1 MTVISLETVKEG
13 AKGEA
18 TSAATD
24 AAATRATVGAIRA
37 TGLEVTSAMENGI
50 GTIISGGP
58 TPIGAVRAGSSLYNV
73 ATADDITRNSY
84 ADAMVSGAV
93 IGSYFGPIGTAIG
106 AGAGLLVAGVAETFD
121 TNRWRTEG
129 NRLQDLVDDGVEI
142 PEEMRGAMNLTRGRS
157 KGELVAIEQEKIKA
171 GGRGNVE
178 FAESRKE
185 SDLTAEDIWGSA
197 AFFEKYGNDWLKK
210 FSESERRDIAQKAID
225 SGAVREHKG
234 TIDVDWEKAGS
245 PEGSR
250 TPSSSN
256 GKAPYSGM
264 PGRGINPNLLS
275 ALNKLAVS
283 PTKQPNL
290 AVAANTPLT
299 SDYAAIQKKAGTVVS
314 APIPDAITA
323 LKSFQQE
330 GGESYLKQA
339 KISDA
344 DSIISKAGNLLAASG
359 IYYGN
364 IPGSTQIGINDA
376 GKPVYGNPKLL
387 AENNPMIGGFT
398 VDMFKSTVAPTN
410 VFAPEDSTKLNNIA
424 TEISSTKTVAMLDE
438 QFRTGDKQSFVS
450 SLLKTAK
457 AEAPSAAEAFAAHEL
472 ANNWSMISNGQKGLA
487 LGNLALQ
494 AFKFKD
500 GTTPATK
507 LVEVPASDTMKDT
520 ASQFTVAKAMDLS
533 GKGVNIYAMQK
544 NWEQIAN
551 VSGAAKFS
559 GNIDQWAK
567 FSQENGLL
575 GFGKEGA
582 AIPGVKFD
590 DLQKKGWQDA
600 TQYGVGAIVG
610 PKDSVIPQGY
620 TKVADTTQGGQ
631 VIIPIPTQFTSP
643 QLAAGVKL
651 PNGQTISGMSDGVTS
666 VYSGWGKKETKQ
678 LKGINGGTAM
688 ASGLAYMQKTNPEV
702 FNTVVTDSLTRG
714 VTAPKDKN
722 STSKKAFEQSKIL
735 EGNAINLSPGIKR
748 LLAPAQL
755 EKDSAYIA
763 SLPSISLSRLLNGSK
778 SNDTD
783 SLGARI
789 GSTIAE
795 QYTGVDE
802 TQFGGIM
809 QSMRSLYAR
818 AGIKSKS
825 DAYQLTNQAF
835 AEDRINESDLLGMY
849 KTYDMV
855 FDSNYGVA
863 QQILTTKRRR

>member
-1 MTVISLETVKEG
+1 MTVISLES
-13 AKGEA
+13 AKQDTA
-18 TSAATD
+18 TGVSD
-24 AAATRATVGAIRA
+24 SAATRATVGAIRA

-106 AGAGLLVAGVAETFD
+106 AGAGLIVAGVAETFD

-129 NRLQDLVDDGVEI
+129 NRLQALIDDGVEI
-142 PEEMRGAMNLTRGRS
+142 PESMRGAMQLTRGRS
-157 KGELVAIEQEKIKA
+157 KGELVEQARAA
-171 GGRGNVE
+171 GLDTR
-178 FAESRKE
+178 FAETRDEKY
-185 SDLTAEDIWGSA
+185 LKPEDIWGNA
-197 AFFEKYGNDWLKK
+197 TFFEKYGNDWLGK
-210 FSESERRDIAQKAID
+210 FSEQERRDIAQRALD
-225 SGAVREHKG
+225 AGAVREHKG
-234 TIDVDWEKAGS
+234 TIDIDWEKAGS
-245 PEGSR
+245 PESAR
-250 TPSSSN
+250 KPTQSSN

-410 VFAPEDSTKLNNIA
+410 VFAPEDSTKLNSIA
-424 TEISSTKTVAMLDE
+424 TEISSPKTVAMLDE

-450 SLLKTAK
+450 NLLKTAK
-457 AEAPSAAEAFAAHEL
+457 AEAPSAAEAFAAYEL

-575 GFGKEGA
+575 GDGTDGA
-582 AIPGVKFD
+582 A
-590 DLQKKGWQDA
+590 
-600 TQYGVGAIVG
+600 
-610 PKDSVIPQGY
+610 
-620 TKVADTTQGGQ
+620 
-631 VIIPIPTQFTSP
+631 
-643 QLAAGVKL
+643 L
-651 PNGQTISGMSDGVTS
+651 P
-666 VYSGWGKKETKQ
+666 
-678 LKGINGGTAM
+678 
-688 ASGLAYMQKTNPEV
+688 
-702 FNTVVTDSLTRG
+702 
-714 VTAPKDKN
+714 
-722 STSKKAFEQSKIL
+722 
-735 EGNAINLSPGIKR
+735 
-748 LLAPAQL
+748 
-755 EKDSAYIA
+755 
-763 SLPSISLSRLLNGSK
+763 
-778 SNDTD
+778 
-783 SLGARI
+783 
-789 GSTIAE
+789 
-795 QYTGVDE
+795 
-802 TQFGGIM
+802 
-809 QSMRSLYAR
+809 
-818 AGIKSKS
+818 
-825 DAYQLTNQAF
+825 
-835 AEDRINESDLLGMY
+835 
-849 KTYDMV
+849 
-855 FDSNYGVA
+855 
-863 QQILTTKRRR
+863 